1 MLSSAIL
8 PARLELVSDRSW
20 SSIMPSSFARLL
32 SGRGSLGSMADEEA
46 AVSPFV
52 EGGFCATDQY
62 VDLRY
67 LKTNSR
73 LTRHSENMRL
83 SLCRRSVMHAWL
95 AHGHHLASAPTPPS
109 QRLR

>member
-20 SSIMPSSFARLL
+20 SSIMPSSLARLL
-32 SGRGSLGSMADEEA
+32 SGRGSVGSMADEEA

-62 VDLRY
+62 IDLGHF
-67 LKTNSR
+67 SDQ
-73 LTRHSENMRL
+73 LTL
-83 SLCRRSVMHAWL
+83 DKAF
-95 AHGHHLASAPTPPS
+95 
-109 QRLR
+109 